1 MAAFASALV
10 GYVIHKFN
18 RFLLDWIVASSCRTG
33 KSILSWTKRSTS
45 LNDWI
50 LWRIHDFQHLF
61 VAVISVHAKCEL
73 VRCISPHYH
82 LAPTRLCGGFCRIFF
97 EQR

>member
-50 LWRIHDFQHLF
+50 LWRIHHFQHLF
-61 VAVISVHAKCEL
+61 VAVIPVQSKFDLERRLSETYPPTPSRL
-73 VRCISPHYH
+73 VSPFSPIYSEH
-82 LAPTRLCGGFCRIFF
+82 
-97 EQR
+97 